1 MGSQIKA
8 LQAPNLQKLGMK
20 VINDFDEVRKSP
32 LPQERLTAARKQAT
46 GFRERFMEQSPVAFY
61 QSMDMVRVPYPT
73 WYAYSGVYTQS
84 TYKFPY
90 LHILN
95 RLFIVQ
101 YHDFLGELKTLL
113 FSPSDIDADRET
125 PFFKRLTDK
134 MPNLSVLENMVAPI
148 TRDVTQALK
157 EVGLTPE
164 DIDYISYDHLHTQD
178 VRQWLGSK
186 TATEDKPAFFPN
198 AKLLVHK
205 KEWQSAHGLL
215 PLQAE
220 WYCPNGI
227 EGVDPDKIIAF
238 ESSLQL
244 GEGLALVHTP
254 GHTEGN
260 HSLVARVPDGI
271 RVTSENGVGVDAYA
285 PMNSKVNAI
294 RRYAKKTG
302 MEVILNGNTLE
313 DSTDQYIS
321 MVMEKTIAGPSSNPD
336 FPNCASSSEATP
348 YWLIPGHKVSH
359 LIGEGK
365 FGSLQKGSS
374 QKQSSSRA
382 QSMASSSDQTT
393 KQKEMA

>member
-1 MGSQIKA
+1 MD
-8 LQAPNLQKLGMK
+8 LQALGMK
-20 VINDFDEVRKSP
+20 AIHEFDDIRQSL
-32 LPQERLTAARKQAT
+32 LPQERLNAARKQAEDL
-46 GFRERFMEQSPVAFY
+46 RERLLDEPEVAYY
-61 QSMDMVRVPYPT
+61 QSVNLVRVPYPT

-95 RLFIVQ
+95 RLFIIQ

-113 FSPSDIDADRET
+113 FSPSDIEADRET

-134 MPNLSVLENMVAPI
+134 VPDWSPLENVIAPI
-148 TRDVTQALK
+148 FRDVGEALA
-157 EVGLTPE
+157 EIGLSPE
-164 DIDYISYDHLHTQD
+164 DVDYISYDHLHTQD
-178 VRQWLGSK
+178 VRQWLGSTTTSTNK
-186 TATEDKPAFFPN
+186 AAYFPN

-205 KEWQSAHGLL
+205 KEWQSIQGLL
-215 PLQAE
+215 PIQAD

-227 EGVDPDKIIAF
+227 DGVDADKVITFNGSI
-238 ESSLQL
+238 QL

-260 HSLVARVPDGI
+260 HSLVARVLDGI
-271 RVTSENGVGVDAYA
+271 RVTSENGVGADAYA

-294 RRYAKKTG
+294 RRYAKETG

-313 DSTDQYIS
+313 GSNDQYIS
-321 MVMEKTIAGPSSNPD
+321 MVIEKTIAGPSSNPD

-359 LIGEGK
+359 LIGEAK
-365 FGSLQKGSS
+365 FGSLQTGSA
-374 QKQSSSRA
+374 QKVGG
-382 QSMASSSDQTT
+382 
-393 KQKEMA
+393 

>member
-1 MGSQIKA
+1 MD
-8 LQAPNLQKLGMK
+8 LQALGMK
-20 VINDFDEVRKSP
+20 AINDFDNIRQSP
-32 LPQERLTAARKQAT
+32 LPQERLHAARKQASA
-46 GFRERFMEQSPVAFY
+46 FRERFMDESPVQFY
-61 QSMDMVRVPYPT
+61 QSADMVRVPYPT

-95 RLFIVQ
+95 RIFIIQ

-113 FSPSDIDADRET
+113 FSPSDIEADRET

-134 MPNLSVLENMVAPI
+134 MPNWSPLENMVAPVI
-148 TRDVTQALK
+148 RDVAGALA
-157 EVGLTPE
+157 EVGLAPE
-164 DIDYISYDHLHTQD
+164 DVDYISYDHLHTQD
-178 VRQWLGSK
+178 IRRWLGTK
-186 TATEDKPAFFPN
+186 NTGTKDNAAYFPN
-198 AKLLVHK
+198 AKILVHEQ
-205 KEWQSAHGLL
+205 EWLSTTALL
-215 PLQAE
+215 PVQAD

-227 EGVDPDKIIAF
+227 EGVDPNKVIKFTGSI
-238 ESSLQL
+238 QL

-271 RVTSENGVGVDAYA
+271 RVTSENGVGADAYA

-294 RRYAKKTG
+294 RRYAQQTG

-313 DSTDQYIS
+313 GSNDQYIS
-321 MVMEKTIAGPSSNPD
+321 MVVEKTIAGPSKNPD

-359 LIGEGK
+359 LIGEAK
-365 FGSLQKGSS
+365 FGSLQKKSAE
-374 QKQSSSRA
+374 SRSA
-382 QSMASSSDQTT
+382 QTT
-393 KQKEMA
+393 ATKNSTLQKETA

>member
-1 MGSQIKA
+1 MMD
-8 LQAPNLQKLGMK
+8 LQSLGMK
-20 VINDFDEVRKSP
+20 TLHDFNEVRQSP
-32 LPQERLTAARKQAT
+32 LPQERLSAARKQAEA
-46 GFRERFMEQSPVAFY
+46 FRERFMEEPEVAYY
-61 QSMDMVRVPYPT
+61 QSVNLVRVPYPT

-101 YHDFLGELKTLL
+101 FCNALGELKTLL

-134 MPNLSVLENMVAPI
+134 MPNWSPLENVVAPI
-148 TRDVTQALK
+148 FRDVTEALK
-157 EVGLTPE
+157 EINLMPE
-164 DIDYISYDHLHTQD
+164 DVDYISYDHLHTQD

-186 TATEDKPAFFPN
+186 TATEDRPAYFPN
-198 AKLLVHK
+198 AKLLVHE
-205 KEWQSAHGLL
+205 KEWQSAQGLL
-215 PLQAE
+215 PVQAE

-227 EGVDPDKIIAF
+227 EGVDPEKVITF
-238 ESSLQL
+238 TSSLQL

-271 RVTSENGVGVDAYA
+271 RVTSENGVGADAYA

-294 RRYAKKTG
+294 RRYAKNTG

-321 MVMEKTIAGPSSNPD
+321 MVVEKTIAGPSSNPD

-348 YWLIPGHKVSH
+348 YWLLPGQKVSH
-359 LIGEGK
+359 LIGEAK
-365 FGSLQKGSS
+365 FGSLRTRSAAPQNSK
-374 QKQSSSRA
+374 A
-382 QSMASSSDQTT
+382 QQVGA
-393 KQKEMA
+393 

>member
-1 MGSQIKA
+1 MCLID
-8 LQAPNLQKLGMK
+8 LQSLGMK
-20 VINDFDEVRKSP
+20 TLHDFDNIRQSP
-32 LPQERLTAARKQAT
+32 LPQERLKAARQQALD
-46 GFRERFMEQSPVAFY
+46 FRERFMDEPSVQFY

-101 YHDFLGELKTLL
+101 YHDLAGELKTLL

-134 MPNLSVLENMVAPI
+134 MPNWSPLENVVAPI

-157 EVGLTPE
+157 ENGLTPE

-178 VRQWLGSK
+178 VRQWLGT
-186 TATEDKPAFFPN
+186 TAETTNRAAYFPN
-198 AKLLVHK
+198 AKLLVHET
-205 KEWQSAHGLL
+205 EWQSAQGLL
-215 PLQAE
+215 PVQAE

-227 EGVDPDKIIAF
+227 AGVDPNKVITF
-238 ESSLQL
+238 TSSLQL
-244 GEGLALVHTP
+244 GKGLALVHTP

-271 RVTSENGVGVDAYA
+271 RVTSENGVGADAYA

-294 RRYAKKTG
+294 RRYAKNTG

-321 MVMEKTIAGPSSNPD
+321 MVIEKTIAGPSKNPD

-348 YWLIPGHKVSH
+348 YWLMPGHKVSY
-359 LIGEGK
+359 LIGEAK
-365 FGSLQKGSS
+365 FGMLKKATSKSKTQ
-374 QKQSSSRA
+374 
-382 QSMASSSDQTT
+382 
-393 KQKEMA
+393 QKEVA

>member
-1 MGSQIKA
+1 MMD
-8 LQAPNLQKLGMK
+8 LQSLGMK
-20 VINDFDEVRKSP
+20 TLHDFDAVRQSP
-32 LPQERLTAARKQAT
+32 LPQERLSAARKQAEA
-46 GFRERFMEQSPVAFY
+46 FRERFMEEPEVAYY
-61 QSMDMVRVPYPT
+61 QSVNLVRVPYPT

-101 YHDFLGELKTLL
+101 FRNALGELKTLL

-134 MPNLSVLENMVAPI
+134 MPNWSPLENVVAPI
-148 TRDVTQALK
+148 FRDVTEALK
-157 EVGLTPE
+157 EINLTPE
-164 DIDYISYDHLHTQD
+164 DVDYISYDHLHTQD

-186 TATEDKPAFFPN
+186 TATEDRPAYFPN
-198 AKLLVHK
+198 AKLLVHE
-205 KEWQSAHGLL
+205 KEWQSAQGLL
-215 PLQAE
+215 PVQAE

-227 EGVDPDKIIAF
+227 EGVDPEKVITF
-238 ESSLQL
+238 TSSLQL

-271 RVTSENGVGVDAYA
+271 RVTSENGVGADAYA

-294 RRYAKKTG
+294 RRYAKNTG

-321 MVMEKTIAGPSSNPD
+321 MVVEKTIAGPSSNPD

-348 YWLIPGHKVSH
+348 YWLLPGQKVSH
-359 LIGEGK
+359 LIGEAK
-365 FGSLQKGSS
+365 FGSLRTRSAAPQNSK
-374 QKQSSSRA
+374 A
-382 QSMASSSDQTT
+382 QQVGA
-393 KQKEMA
+393 